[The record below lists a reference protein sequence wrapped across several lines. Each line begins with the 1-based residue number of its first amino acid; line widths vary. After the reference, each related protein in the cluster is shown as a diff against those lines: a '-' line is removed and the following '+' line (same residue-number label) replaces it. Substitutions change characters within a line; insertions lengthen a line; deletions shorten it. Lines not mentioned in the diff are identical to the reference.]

1 MLDTES
7 RLLRH
12 IVNIKMKMK
21 NRSIKEI
28 EHLLPKI
35 KKHLQQTYKRKLESV
50 ILYGSFAKNKATK
63 DSDIDIAI
71 VLKGKVN
78 PSKEIDKVNDFINN
92 LEFEYD
98 ELITILP
105 VSSSEIKNSIWPLY
119 KSLKREGIQF

>member
-1 MLDTES
+1 MYG
-7 RLLRH
+7 
-12 IVNIKMKMK
+12 N
-21 NRSIKEI
+21 
-28 EHLLPKI
+28 
-35 KKHLQQTYKRKLESV
+35 KLESV
-50 ILYGSFAKNKATK
+50 ILYGSFAKNEATV

-71 VLKGKVN
+71 ILKGKLN

-105 VSSSEIKNSIWPLY
+105 VSSNEIKNSIWPLY

>member
-1 MLDTES
+1 
-7 RLLRH
+7 
-12 IVNIKMKMK
+12 MKMK
-21 NRSIKEI
+21 KRSISEI
-28 EHLLPKI
+28 ECLFPKI
-35 KKHLQQTYKRKLESV
+35 KKHLQKTYKRRLESV
-50 ILYGSFAKNKATK
+50 ILYGSFAKNKATE

-71 VLKGKVN
+71 ILKGKVN

-105 VSSSEIKNSIWPLY
+105 VSSNEIKNSIWPLY